1 MTSRC
6 ISRLT
11 SSHTIFRTQ
20 TSRHREAKLIRLIQ
34 RCRFDRL
41 KPQSLPRDSPES
53 FRECTDRERLAG
65 LFPPALMIKI
75 LQEIAARAL
84 ASPVELESL
93 GVGHAFLLCLC
104 RTDDSS
110 HRALRARTADSPY
123 AHSR

>member
-20 TSRHREAKLIRLIQ
+20 TSRHREAKLIRLIK

-41 KPQSLPRDSPES
+41 KPQSLPRDSSES

-75 LQEIAARAL
+75 LQEIAA
-84 ASPVELESL
+84 VELESL
-93 GVGHAFLLCLC
+93 GICHAFLLCLC

-123 AHSR
+123 A